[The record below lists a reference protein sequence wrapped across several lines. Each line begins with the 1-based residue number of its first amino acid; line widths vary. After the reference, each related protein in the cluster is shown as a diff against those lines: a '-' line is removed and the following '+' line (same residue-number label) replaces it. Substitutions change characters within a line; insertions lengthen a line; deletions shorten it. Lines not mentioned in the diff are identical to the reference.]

1 MLYINGTDIR
11 LTRGDT
17 ARFEV
22 DIINQVDGKPYTL
35 QEGDVLTLT
44 VRLTPSTA
52 EISAQRVAEPG
63 TTSIYI
69 RPEDTANLGVGQYV
83 YDIQLTTA
91 AGDIYTVI
99 GPPQGGCNFVL
110 LPEVTY

>member
-1 MLYINGTDIR
+1 MLYINGTSIR

-17 ARFEV
+17 ARFDV
-22 DIINQVDGKPYTL
+22 DIINQVDGTPYEL

-44 VRLTPSTA
+44 VRLTPSTPEKA
-52 EISAQRVAEPG
+52 VQREAEPG
-63 TTSIYI
+63 TTSIYL

-99 GPPQGGCNFVL
+99 GPQQGSCNFVL